1 MKSVNSQY
9 PGGLAAITARLEAE
23 GHTVFQK
30 GKRAFV
36 RDFEKALA
44 HF

>member
-1 MKSVNSQY
+1 MKTVNSKY

-44 HF
+44 HC